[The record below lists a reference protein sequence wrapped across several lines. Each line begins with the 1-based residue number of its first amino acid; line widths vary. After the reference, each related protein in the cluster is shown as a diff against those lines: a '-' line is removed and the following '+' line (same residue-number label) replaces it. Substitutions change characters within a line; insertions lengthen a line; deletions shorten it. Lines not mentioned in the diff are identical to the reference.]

1 MKTGVAKE
9 ISQSFNVFHT
19 EAYKRV
25 RLFFSATFI
34 RHAFLGKILTREALR
49 TKLIIHT

>member
-25 RLFFSATFI
+25 RLFFRQLLSDTHFWVK
-34 RHAFLGKILTREALR
+34 F
-49 TKLIIHT
+49 